1 LKNDKLLAELKCWY
15 DTRHQFYFL
24 LMPIKIEQ
32 HSFEPAI
39 YTFHDVLSDEEIET
53 IKELAKPLVTLNLKK
68 KYRFVLKTY
77 ASGVNAVG
85 SIDGARET
93 WRGARS
99 FKC

>member
-53 IKELAKPLVTLNLKK
+53 IKELAKPLVTINLKEK
-68 KYRFVLKTY
+68 VLLCSKNDVMC
-77 ASGVNAVG
+77 VNAVG

>member
-1 LKNDKLLAELKCWY
+1 
-15 DTRHQFYFL
+15 
-24 LMPIKIEQ
+24 MPIKIEQ

-39 YTFHDVLSDEEIET
+39 IRCAEWRRNRNNQGISQTTGNYKIEKKVSLCSKNDV
-53 IKELAKPLVTLNLKK
+53 VC
-68 KYRFVLKTY
+68 
-77 ASGVNAVG
+77 VNAVG